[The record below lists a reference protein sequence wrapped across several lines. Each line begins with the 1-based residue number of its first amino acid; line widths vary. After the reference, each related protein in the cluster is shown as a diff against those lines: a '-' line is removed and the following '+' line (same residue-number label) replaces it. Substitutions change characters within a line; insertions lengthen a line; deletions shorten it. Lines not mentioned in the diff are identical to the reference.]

1 MLSQDLK
8 ESKLLGSCGH
18 PVMMHD
24 PMVLTQHEWTQQLM
38 KLSERLVV
46 ERLVHKFKPAL
57 RMKLKVSGDDLLVV
71 MVW

>member
-1 MLSQDLK
+1 LK
-8 ESKLLGSCGH
+8 ESKLLGGCGD

-46 ERLVHKFKPAL
+46 ERLVHKFKPSL
-57 RMKLKVSGDDLLVV
+57 EDEVES
-71 MVW
+71 